1 MVKKPVP
8 ANKPPSASARPVGRP
23 STYSDEVADLICERM
38 MNGEN
43 FSQICSDPMMPS
55 RAALYR
61 WRAARPDFDARCAR
75 AREALADYLLDKIE
89 AMADETTEAN
99 YQSQKIKISTAQWRA
114 EKMAPRTLGPRVNT
128 EIMGDATIHVQHTTV
143 DVRVLTPEAR
153 EAFKQALLEAKQR
166 LIDHDP
172 NEGRDDASA

>member
-1 MVKKPVP
+1 MVKKSVP

-23 STYSDEVADLICERM
+23 STYSDEIADIICDRM
-38 MNGEN
+38 INGEN

-75 AREALADYLLDKIE
+75 AREALADFLLDKIE
-89 AMADETTEAN
+89 AMAEATTEEN
-99 YQSQKIKISTAQWRA
+99 YQSQKVKISTAQWRA

-128 EIMGDATIHVQHTTV
+128 EITGGATVHVQHTTV
-143 DVRVLTPEAR
+143 DVRVLSPEAR
-153 EAFKQALLEAKQR
+153 EAFKQALLAAKT
-166 LIDHDP
+166 IEHDP
-172 NEGRDDASA
+172 DEGQA

>member
-8 ANKPPSASARPVGRP
+8 ANKPPTASARPVGRP
-23 STYSDEVADLICERM
+23 SSYTDEVADIICDRM
-38 MNGEN
+38 INGEN
-43 FSQICSDPMMPS
+43 FSHICADPMMPS

-61 WRAARPDFDARCAR
+61 WRASRPDFDARCAR
-75 AREALADYLLDKIE
+75 AREALADFLLDKIE

-99 YQSQKIKISTAQWRA
+99 VNSQRLKISTAQWRA

-128 EIMGDATIHVQHTTV
+128 EITGGATVHVQHTTV

-153 EAFKQALLEAKQR
+153 EAFKQALLAAKT
-166 LIDHDP
+166 IEHDP
-172 NEGRDDASA
+172 NEGQA

>member
-23 STYSDEVADLICERM
+23 SSYSEEIAEIICERM
-38 MNGEN
+38 INGEN

-75 AREALADYLLDKIE
+75 AREALADFLLDKIE

-99 YQSQKIKISTAQWRA
+99 VNSQRLKISTAQWRA

-128 EIMGDATIHVQHTTV
+128 EITGATVHVQHTTV
-143 DVRVLTPEAR
+143 DVRLLTPEAR
-153 EAFKQALLEAKQR
+153 DAFKQALLAARTIE
-166 LIDHDP
+166 HDP
-172 NEGRDDASA
+172 NEGRDV

>member
-8 ANKPPSASARPVGRP
+8 ANKPPSVTARPVGRP
-23 STYSDEVADLICERM
+23 SSYTDEIADIICDRM
-38 MNGEN
+38 INGEN
-43 FSQICSDPMMPS
+43 FSQICSDPLMPS

-61 WRAARPDFDARCAR
+61 WRASRPDFDARCAR
-75 AREALADYLLDKIE
+75 AREALADFLLDKIE

-99 YQSQKIKISTAQWRA
+99 VNSQRLKISTAQWRA

-128 EIMGDATIHVQHTTV
+128 EIMGGATVHVQHTTV

-172 NEGRDDASA
+172 NEGVGDATA

>member
-1 MVKKPVP
+1 MVKKAVP

-23 STYSDEVADLICERM
+23 SSYTDEVADIICDRM
-38 MNGEN
+38 INGEN

-61 WRAARPDFDARCAR
+61 WRASRPDFDARCAR
-75 AREALADYLLDKIE
+75 AREALADFLLDKIE

-99 YQSQKIKISTAQWRA
+99 VNSQRLKISTAQWRA

-128 EIMGDATIHVQHTTV
+128 EITGATVHVQHTTV
-143 DVRVLTPEAR
+143 DVRLLTPEAR
-153 EAFKQALLEAKQR
+153 DAFKQALLAARTIE
-166 LIDHDP
+166 HDP
-172 NEGRDDASA
+172 NEGRDV

>member
-1 MVKKPVP
+1 MVKKSVP

-23 STYSDEVADLICERM
+23 SSYTDEIADIICDRM
-38 MNGEN
+38 INGEN
-43 FSQICSDPMMPS
+43 FSQICSDAMMPS

-75 AREALADYLLDKIE
+75 AREALADFLLDKIE
-89 AMADETTEAN
+89 AMADATTEEN
-99 YQSQKIKISTAQWRA
+99 VNSQRLKISTAQWRA

-128 EIMGDATIHVQHTTV
+128 EIMGGATISVQHTTV

-172 NEGRDDASA
+172 NEGQGDATA

>member
-1 MVKKPVP
+1 MVKKAVP

-23 STYSDEVADLICERM
+23 SSYSEEIAEIICERM
-38 MNGEN
+38 INGEN

-75 AREALADYLLDKIE
+75 AREALADFLLDKIE

-99 YQSQKIKISTAQWRA
+99 VNSQRLKISTAQWRA

-128 EIMGDATIHVQHTTV
+128 EITGATVHVQHTTV
-143 DVRVLTPEAR
+143 DVRLLTPEAR
-153 EAFKQALLEAKQR
+153 DAFKQALLAARTIE
-166 LIDHDP
+166 HDP
-172 NEGRDDASA
+172 NEGRDV

>member
-23 STYSDEVADLICERM
+23 STYSDEIADIICDRM
-38 MNGEN
+38 INGEN

-61 WRAARPDFDARCAR
+61 WRASRPDFDARCAR
-75 AREALADYLLDKIE
+75 AREALADFLLDKIE
-89 AMADETTEAN
+89 AMAEATTEEN
-99 YQSQKIKISTAQWRA
+99 VNSQRLKISTAQWRA

-128 EIMGDATIHVQHTTV
+128 EITGGASINVQHTTV
-143 DVRVLTPEAR
+143 DVRVLSPEAR
-153 EAFKQALLEAKQR
+153 EAFKQALLAAKT
-166 LIDHDP
+166 IEHDP
-172 NEGRDDASA
+172 DEGQA

>member
-23 STYSDEVADLICERM
+23 STYSDEIADIICDRM
-38 MNGEN
+38 INGEN
-43 FSQICSDPMMPS
+43 FSQICADPMMPS

-75 AREALADYLLDKIE
+75 AREALADFLLDKIE
-89 AMADETTEAN
+89 AMAEATTEEN
-99 YQSQKIKISTAQWRA
+99 YQSQKVKISTAQWRA

-128 EIMGDATIHVQHTTV
+128 EITGGATVHVQHTTV
-143 DVRVLTPEAR
+143 DVRVLSPEAR
-153 EAFKQALLEAKQR
+153 EAFKQALLAAKT
-166 LIDHDP
+166 IEHDP
-172 NEGRDDASA
+172 DEGQA